1 MESSIKCKIQA
12 HVEEEGEATVP
23 AGPFATLVPELPD
36 VEIFI
41 WLDDDENV
49 HIEAEKTRYRLQ
61 TMSPEDFPS
70 WSDFEPLTS
79 FVLEQKVLK
88 EMIDKTLFAI
98 PPKDPRKVLLGGLL
112 IVDKQFPE
120 YMNIEEVENPTHLR
134 LVATDGKKLSYVDAI
149 ASNVVGQDETRSII
163 PLKILSEIHKLL
175 RDEGVVKIGLGE
187 KKIIVNIGDTEIKSN
202 MIDGEFPNYEM
213 VIPKDFEYKITLDKK
228 VFADSIKRAAILS
241 ETQSNS
247 ILLKVSPGEIELSA
261 MTFDLGSFQG
271 SFPVDYDGDK
281 FEMAFSYKYLVD
293 VMHVVSAPKLSMH
306 IKAPNLPVIFHE
318 HEMIEKKSE
327 DGKIIEMEENIREE
341 ILYLVMPIKVKKD
354 SDE

>member
-1 MESSIKCKIQA
+1 MKIKFNKSDLCYATRVVSSMVPPQTSLPILGNILIQASGDVVTFFASDMESSIKCKIQA

-175 RDEGVVKIGLGE
+175 RDEGVVKIGLM
-187 KKIIVNIGDTEIKSN
+187 VNSPIMKWL
-202 MIDGEFPNYEM
+202 Y
-213 VIPKDFEYKITLDKK
+213 L
-228 VFADSIKRAAILS
+228 RIL
-241 ETQSNS
+241 
-247 ILLKVSPGEIELSA
+247 
-261 MTFDLGSFQG
+261 
-271 SFPVDYDGDK
+271 
-281 FEMAFSYKYLVD
+281 
-293 VMHVVSAPKLSMH
+293 
-306 IKAPNLPVIFHE
+306 
-318 HEMIEKKSE
+318 
-327 DGKIIEMEENIREE
+327 NIR
-341 ILYLVMPIKVKKD
+341 
-354 SDE
+354 